1 MESSN
6 SLVEA
11 TQILE
16 GCQQQELLDD
26 LNSREAAAQKKL
38 ADQIVSLNKVTPG
51 GGIKEYCLRA
61 KALLESSKNNVNPF
75 DQFKPEVP
83 EGVFLK
89 PGENLFDEME
99 DLGQ

>member
-1 MESSN
+1 M
-6 SLVEA
+6 
-11 TQILE
+11 
-16 GCQQQELLDD
+16 
-26 LNSREAAAQKKL
+26 
-38 ADQIVSLNKVTPG
+38 TPG

-99 DLGQ
+99 ELGQ